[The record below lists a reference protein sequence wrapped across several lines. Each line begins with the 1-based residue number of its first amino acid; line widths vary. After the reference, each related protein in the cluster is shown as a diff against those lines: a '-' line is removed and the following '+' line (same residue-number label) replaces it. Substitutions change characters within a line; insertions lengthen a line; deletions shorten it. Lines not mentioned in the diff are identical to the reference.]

1 MVGVDRRSMDSGVV
15 GTGWRG
21 GRGKAEEGETR
32 GEVVIRSSEQNGW
45 DLEKL
50 GPVWGLTAVTFG
62 GAPLQSPFR
71 KLGKTS

>member
-1 MVGVDRRSMDSGVV
+1 MDSGV
-15 GTGWRG
+15 GGAGWRG
-21 GRGKAEEGETR
+21 RRGKAEEGET
-32 GEVVIRSSEQNGW
+32 GGGVVIRSLEQNGW

-50 GPVWGLTAVTFG
+50 GPVGGLTAVAYG